1 MKEFDIFL
9 EGTWHFY
16 YSIEA
21 NSKEEAI
28 KQAMKDM
35 EEESRSIDLYHTNQ
49 WFDGEAYTI
58 LANSQ
63 KFFSPPTQGAYFRV
77 KYTNGGVAQTN
88 FDLLHRKPV

>member
-35 EEESRSIDLYHTNQ
+35 EEEC
-49 WFDGEAYTI
+49 
-58 LANSQ
+58 
-63 KFFSPPTQGAYFRV
+63 
-77 KYTNGGVAQTN
+77 
-88 FDLLHRKPV
+88 RKL

>member
-49 WFDGEAYTI
+49 WFDGEEEGIKKEIHTMRK
-58 LANSQ
+58 N
-63 KFFSPPTQGAYFRV
+63 T
-77 KYTNGGVAQTN
+77 
-88 FDLLHRKPV
+88 LLIIFIPV

>member
-49 WFDGEAYTI
+49 WFDGEEEGI
-58 LANSQ
+58 KKEIHIVDLESGSINRNHRSQ
-63 KFFSPPTQGAYFRV
+63 WTEGEYS
-77 KYTNGGVAQTN
+77 
-88 FDLLHRKPV
+88 